1 MAEVVGLV
9 SAGVGLASFSLQVS
23 DKLRALRRIKDVDME
38 LLSGRLEVLQGMLAS
53 LEPFEEHPA
62 VSAMIRP
69 LQQLYSLAES
79 ELENLLA
86 KFPKGI
92 ADGKRRVKMLKLA
105 LYNQVEKKLQI
116 IRGYINE
123 LISML
128 DLVVSMCV
136 LRDTS
141 VSRGAAA
148 MAPSA
153 NRTSGYC
160 SSPTDPAPRPF
171 PPPKNPTNF
180 KK

>member
-23 DKLRALRRIKDVDME
+23 DKLRALRRIKDVDVE
-38 LLSGRLEVLQGMLAS
+38 LLSRRLEVLQGMLAS

-62 VSAMIRP
+62 VGAMIRP
-69 LQQLYSLAES
+69 LHQLYSLAES
-79 ELENLLA
+79 ELEKLLA
-86 KFPKGI
+86 KFPKDI

-105 LYNQVEKKLQI
+105 LRNQVEKKLQI

-136 LRDTS
+136 LGDTS
-141 VSRGAAA
+141 VNSGAAA
-148 MAPSA
+148 MAPS
-153 NRTSGYC
+153 R
-160 SSPTDPAPRPF
+160 
-171 PPPKNPTNF
+171 
-180 KK
+180 